1 VVGSGGTGLAFSL
14 ASLLNGRIGA
24 VRMSIV
30 TYVIPLVAVAL
41 GVLVR
46 DEQISVWA
54 LVGTLVALS
63 GAYLTSRVD

>member
-1 VVGSGGTGLAFSL
+1 
-14 ASLLNGRIGA
+14 
-24 VRMSIV
+24 MSIV